1 MRKSAKRLMVFAGF
15 GFGVLLAAAVPAV
28 AAAASVSMNDCVS
41 YGGNAVILY
50 DGDAAFCQGG
60 YFNGQEILDF
70 RR

>member
-1 MRKSAKRLMVFAGF
+1 MRKSAKRLRVSAGF
-15 GFGVLLAAAVPAV
+15 GFGMLLAAAVPAC
-28 AAAASVSMNDCVS
+28 AAPASMNDCVS
-41 YGGNAVILY
+41 YGGSAMILY